1 MNKIFKVI
9 WNPATGN
16 YTVTSETAKSRGK
29 KSGRSKLLISA
40 LVAGGMLSSFGALAN
55 AGNDNGQGVDYGSGS
70 AGDGWVA
77 IGKGAKANTFMNT
90 SGSSTA
96 VGYDAIA
103 EGQYSSAIG
112 SKTHAIG
119 GASMA
124 FGVSAISEGD
134 RSIALG
140 ASSYSLGQY
149 SMALGRYSKALGKL
163 SIAMGDSSKAEGANA
178 IALGNATKATEIMS
192 IALGDTANASKAYSM
207 ALGASSVA
215 SEENAIAL
223 GRSSVASGTD
233 SLAFGRQSLA
243 SAANAIAIGAE
254 TEAAENA
261 TAIGNNAKAKGT
273 NSMAM
278 GFGSLADKVNTIALG
293 NGSQALADNAIAIGQ
308 GNKADGV
315 DAIALG
321 NGSQSRGLNTIA
333 LGTASNATGD
343 KSLALGSNSS
353 ANGINSVALGADSIA
368 DLDNTVS
375 VGNSSLKRKI
385 VNVKNGAIKSDSYD
399 AINGSQLYA
408 ISDSV
413 AKRLGGGAAVDVD
426 DGTVTAP
433 TYNLKNGSKNN
444 VGAALAVLDENT
456 LQWDQTKGKYS
467 AAHGTSSPTASVI
480 TDVADGTISASS
492 KDAVNGSQ
500 LKATND
506 DVEAN
511 TANIATNTS
520 NIATN
525 IASIATNTTNITNL
539 TDSVG
544 DLQADALLW
553 NETKKAFSAAHG
565 QDTTSKITNVKDADL
580 TADSTDAVNGS
591 QLKTTNDAV
600 ATNTTNIANNTSNIA
615 TNTTNISNLTET
627 VTNLG
632 EDALKWDKDNGV
644 FTAAHG
650 TETTSKITNVKDAD
664 LTADS
669 TDAVNGSQLKTTN
682 DAVATNTTN
691 IANNTSNIATN
702 TTNISN
708 LTETVTNLGEDALKW
723 DKDNGVFTAAHGTET
738 TSKITNVKD
747 GDLTTG
753 STDAVNGSQLKTTND
768 AVATNTTNI
777 ATNTTNIS
785 NLTETVTNLGEDAL
799 KWDKDNGVFTAAHGN
814 NTASKITNILD
825 GTVTATSSDAINGS
839 QLYDLSSNIA
849 TYFGGNA
856 SVNTDGVF
864 TGPTYKIGETN
875 YYNVGDALAA
885 INSSFSTSLGDAL
898 LWDATA
904 GKFSAKHG
912 TNGDASVITDVA
924 DGEISDSS
932 SDAVNGSQLHGV
944 SSYVVDALGGGAEVN
959 ADGTITAPTYTIANA
974 DYDNVGDALN
984 AIDTTLDDA
993 LLWDADAG
1001 ENGAF
1006 SAAHGKDKTA
1016 SVITNV
1022 ANGAISAASS
1032 DAINGSQLYTTNKYI
1047 ADALGGDAEVN
1058 ADGTITAPTYTI
1070 ANAEY
1075 NNVGDALDA
1084 LDDNALLWDETA
1096 NGGAGAYNASHDGKA
1111 SIITNVAN
1119 GSISEDST
1127 DAVNGS
1133 QLNATNMMIEQNTQ
1147 IINQLAGNT
1156 DATYIQENGAGINYV
1171 RTNDDGLAFNDA
1183 SAQGVG
1189 ATAIGYNSVAKGD
1202 SSVAIGQGS
1211 YSDVDTGIAL
1221 GSSSVS
1227 SRVIAKGSRDTSI
1240 TENGVVIGYDT
1251 TDGELLGAL
1260 SIGDDG
1266 KYRQIINV
1274 ADGSEA
1280 HDAVTV
1286 RQLQNAIGA
1295 VATTPTKYFHAN
1307 STEEDSLAVGTDSL
1321 AMGAKTIV
1329 NGDKGIG
1336 IGYGAYVDAN
1346 ALNGIA
1352 IGSNAQVIHVNS
1364 IAIGNGST
1372 TTRGAQTNYTAY
1384 NMDAPQNS
1392 VGEFSVGS
1400 ADGQRQIT
1408 NVAAGSADT
1417 DAVNVGQLKVT
1428 DAQVSQNTQSITNLN
1443 NQVTNLDTR
1452 VTNIEN
1458 GIGDIVTS
1466 GSTKYFKT
1474 NTDGVDANAQG
1485 KDSVAIGSG
1494 SIAAADNSVALGT
1507 GSVAEEENTIS
1518 VGSSTNQRRIT
1529 NVAAGVNA
1537 TDAVNVSQL
1546 KSSEAGGVR
1555 YDTKADGSIDYSNI
1569 TLGGGNGSTT
1579 RISNVSAGVNNNDAV
1594 NYAQLKQSVQETKQY
1609 TDQRMVEMDNKLSK
1623 TESKLSGGIASA
1635 MAMTGLPQAYTPGAS
1650 MASIGGGTYNGESA
1664 VALGVSMVSAN
1675 GRWVYKLQGS
1685 TNSQGEY
1692 SAALGAGI
1700 QW

>member
-40 LVAGGMLSSFGALAN
+40 LVAGGLLSSFGALAN

-525 IASIATNTTNITNL
+525 TASIATNTTNITNL

-600 ATNTTNIANNTSNIA
+600 ATNTTNIANNTS
-615 TNTTNISNLTET
+615 
-627 VTNLG
+627 
-632 EDALKWDKDNGV
+632 
-644 FTAAHG
+644 
-650 TETTSKITNVKDAD
+650 
-664 LTADS
+664 
-669 TDAVNGSQLKTTN
+669 
-682 DAVATNTTN
+682 
-691 IANNTSNIATN
+691 
-702 TTNISN
+702 
-708 LTETVTNLGEDALKW
+708 
-723 DKDNGVFTAAHGTET
+723 
-738 TSKITNVKD
+738 
-747 GDLTTG
+747 
-753 STDAVNGSQLKTTND
+753 
-768 AVATNTTNI
+768 NI

-984 AIDTTLDDA
+984 AIDTTL
-993 LLWDADAG
+993 
-1001 ENGAF
+1001 
-1006 SAAHGKDKTA
+1006 
-1016 SVITNV
+1016 
-1022 ANGAISAASS
+1022 
-1032 DAINGSQLYTTNKYI
+1032 TTLCSGMRTPVKMVH
-1047 ADALGGDAEVN
+1047 L
-1058 ADGTITAPTYTI
+1058 AP
-1070 ANAEY
+1070 
-1075 NNVGDALDA
+1075 L
-1084 LDDNALLWDETA
+1084 
-1096 NGGAGAYNASHDGKA
+1096 
-1111 SIITNVAN
+1111 
-1119 GSISEDST
+1119 
-1127 DAVNGS
+1127 
-1133 QLNATNMMIEQNTQ
+1133 
-1147 IINQLAGNT
+1147 
-1156 DATYIQENGAGINYV
+1156 
-1171 RTNDDGLAFNDA
+1171 
-1183 SAQGVG
+1183 
-1189 ATAIGYNSVAKGD
+1189 
-1202 SSVAIGQGS
+1202 
-1211 YSDVDTGIAL
+1211 
-1221 GSSSVS
+1221 
-1227 SRVIAKGSRDTSI
+1227 
-1240 TENGVVIGYDT
+1240 TEKI
-1251 TDGELLGAL
+1251 
-1260 SIGDDG
+1260 
-1266 KYRQIINV
+1266 
-1274 ADGSEA
+1274 
-1280 HDAVTV
+1280 
-1286 RQLQNAIGA
+1286 
-1295 VATTPTKYFHAN
+1295 
-1307 STEEDSLAVGTDSL
+1307 
-1321 AMGAKTIV
+1321 
-1329 NGDKGIG
+1329 
-1336 IGYGAYVDAN
+1336 
-1346 ALNGIA
+1346 
-1352 IGSNAQVIHVNS
+1352 
-1364 IAIGNGST
+1364 
-1372 TTRGAQTNYTAY
+1372 
-1384 NMDAPQNS
+1384 
-1392 VGEFSVGS
+1392 
-1400 ADGQRQIT
+1400 
-1408 NVAAGSADT
+1408 
-1417 DAVNVGQLKVT
+1417 
-1428 DAQVSQNTQSITNLN
+1428 
-1443 NQVTNLDTR
+1443 
-1452 VTNIEN
+1452 
-1458 GIGDIVTS
+1458 
-1466 GSTKYFKT
+1466 
-1474 NTDGVDANAQG
+1474 
-1485 KDSVAIGSG
+1485 
-1494 SIAAADNSVALGT
+1494 
-1507 GSVAEEENTIS
+1507 
-1518 VGSSTNQRRIT
+1518 
-1529 NVAAGVNA
+1529 
-1537 TDAVNVSQL
+1537 
-1546 KSSEAGGVR
+1546 
-1555 YDTKADGSIDYSNI
+1555 
-1569 TLGGGNGSTT
+1569 
-1579 RISNVSAGVNNNDAV
+1579 
-1594 NYAQLKQSVQETKQY
+1594 
-1609 TDQRMVEMDNKLSK
+1609 KL
-1623 TESKLSGGIASA
+1623 
-1635 MAMTGLPQAYTPGAS
+1635 P
-1650 MASIGGGTYNGESA
+1650 
-1664 VALGVSMVSAN
+1664 V
-1675 GRWVYKLQGS
+1675 
-1685 TNSQGEY
+1685 
-1692 SAALGAGI
+1692 
-1700 QW
+1700 

>member
-525 IASIATNTTNITNL
+525 TASIATNTTNITNL

-600 ATNTTNIANNTSNIA
+600 ATNTTNIANNTS
-615 TNTTNISNLTET
+615 
-627 VTNLG
+627 
-632 EDALKWDKDNGV
+632 
-644 FTAAHG
+644 
-650 TETTSKITNVKDAD
+650 
-664 LTADS
+664 
-669 TDAVNGSQLKTTN
+669 
-682 DAVATNTTN
+682 
-691 IANNTSNIATN
+691 
-702 TTNISN
+702 
-708 LTETVTNLGEDALKW
+708 
-723 DKDNGVFTAAHGTET
+723 
-738 TSKITNVKD
+738 
-747 GDLTTG
+747 
-753 STDAVNGSQLKTTND
+753 
-768 AVATNTTNI
+768 NI

-1346 ALNGIA
+1346 ALNSIA

-1428 DAQVSQNTQSITNLN
+1428 DAQVSQNTQSITNLDN
-1443 NQVTNLDTR
+1443 RVTNLDSR

-1458 GIGDIVTS
+1458 GIGDIVTT

-1474 NTDGVDANAQG
+1474 NTDGVDASAQG

-1507 GSVAEEENTIS
+1507 GSVATEENTIS

-1529 NVAAGVNA
+1529 NVAAGKNA
-1537 TDAVNVSQL
+1537 TDAVNVAQL

-1569 TLGGGNGSTT
+1569 TLGGGNGGTT

-1609 TDQRMVEMDNKLSK
+1609 TDQRMVELDNKLSK

>member
-163 SIAMGDSSKAEGANA
+163 SIAMGDSSKAEGA
-178 IALGNATKATEIMS
+178 
-192 IALGDTANASKAYSM
+192 
-207 ALGASSVA
+207 
-215 SEENAIAL
+215 NAIAL

-525 IASIATNTTNITNL
+525 TANIATNTTNITNL

-600 ATNTTNIANNTSNIA
+600 ATNTTNIANNTSN
-615 TNTTNISNLTET
+615 
-627 VTNLG
+627 
-632 EDALKWDKDNGV
+632 
-644 FTAAHG
+644 
-650 TETTSKITNVKDAD
+650 
-664 LTADS
+664 
-669 TDAVNGSQLKTTN
+669 
-682 DAVATNTTN
+682 
-691 IANNTSNIATN
+691 
-702 TTNISN
+702 
-708 LTETVTNLGEDALKW
+708 
-723 DKDNGVFTAAHGTET
+723 
-738 TSKITNVKD
+738 
-747 GDLTTG
+747 
-753 STDAVNGSQLKTTND
+753 
-768 AVATNTTNI
+768 
-777 ATNTTNIS
+777 
-785 NLTETVTNLGEDAL
+785 
-799 KWDKDNGVFTAAHGN
+799 
-814 NTASKITNILD
+814 
-825 GTVTATSSDAINGS
+825 
-839 QLYDLSSNIA
+839 
-849 TYFGGNA
+849 
-856 SVNTDGVF
+856 
-864 TGPTYKIGETN
+864 
-875 YYNVGDALAA
+875 
-885 INSSFSTSLGDAL
+885 
-898 LWDATA
+898 
-904 GKFSAKHG
+904 
-912 TNGDASVITDVA
+912 
-924 DGEISDSS
+924 
-932 SDAVNGSQLHGV
+932 
-944 SSYVVDALGGGAEVN
+944 
-959 ADGTITAPTYTIANA
+959 
-974 DYDNVGDALN
+974 
-984 AIDTTLDDA
+984 
-993 LLWDADAG
+993 
-1001 ENGAF
+1001 
-1006 SAAHGKDKTA
+1006 
-1016 SVITNV
+1016 
-1022 ANGAISAASS
+1022 
-1032 DAINGSQLYTTNKYI
+1032 
-1047 ADALGGDAEVN
+1047 
-1058 ADGTITAPTYTI
+1058 
-1070 ANAEY
+1070 
-1075 NNVGDALDA
+1075 
-1084 LDDNALLWDETA
+1084 
-1096 NGGAGAYNASHDGKA
+1096 
-1111 SIITNVAN
+1111 
-1119 GSISEDST
+1119 
-1127 DAVNGS
+1127 
-1133 QLNATNMMIEQNTQ
+1133 
-1147 IINQLAGNT
+1147 
-1156 DATYIQENGAGINYV
+1156 
-1171 RTNDDGLAFNDA
+1171 
-1183 SAQGVG
+1183 
-1189 ATAIGYNSVAKGD
+1189 
-1202 SSVAIGQGS
+1202 
-1211 YSDVDTGIAL
+1211 
-1221 GSSSVS
+1221 
-1227 SRVIAKGSRDTSI
+1227 
-1240 TENGVVIGYDT
+1240 
-1251 TDGELLGAL
+1251 
-1260 SIGDDG
+1260 
-1266 KYRQIINV
+1266 
-1274 ADGSEA
+1274 
-1280 HDAVTV
+1280 
-1286 RQLQNAIGA
+1286 
-1295 VATTPTKYFHAN
+1295 
-1307 STEEDSLAVGTDSL
+1307 
-1321 AMGAKTIV
+1321 
-1329 NGDKGIG
+1329 
-1336 IGYGAYVDAN
+1336 
-1346 ALNGIA
+1346 
-1352 IGSNAQVIHVNS
+1352 
-1364 IAIGNGST
+1364 
-1372 TTRGAQTNYTAY
+1372 
-1384 NMDAPQNS
+1384 
-1392 VGEFSVGS
+1392 
-1400 ADGQRQIT
+1400 
-1408 NVAAGSADT
+1408 
-1417 DAVNVGQLKVT
+1417 
-1428 DAQVSQNTQSITNLN
+1428 
-1443 NQVTNLDTR
+1443 
-1452 VTNIEN
+1452 
-1458 GIGDIVTS
+1458 
-1466 GSTKYFKT
+1466 
-1474 NTDGVDANAQG
+1474 
-1485 KDSVAIGSG
+1485 
-1494 SIAAADNSVALGT
+1494 
-1507 GSVAEEENTIS
+1507 
-1518 VGSSTNQRRIT
+1518 
-1529 NVAAGVNA
+1529 
-1537 TDAVNVSQL
+1537 
-1546 KSSEAGGVR
+1546 
-1555 YDTKADGSIDYSNI
+1555 
-1569 TLGGGNGSTT
+1569 
-1579 RISNVSAGVNNNDAV
+1579 
-1594 NYAQLKQSVQETKQY
+1594 
-1609 TDQRMVEMDNKLSK
+1609 
-1623 TESKLSGGIASA
+1623 
-1635 MAMTGLPQAYTPGAS
+1635 
-1650 MASIGGGTYNGESA
+1650 
-1664 VALGVSMVSAN
+1664 
-1675 GRWVYKLQGS
+1675 
-1685 TNSQGEY
+1685 
-1692 SAALGAGI
+1692 
-1700 QW
+1700 

>member
-1 MNKIFKVI
+1 
-9 WNPATGN
+9 
-16 YTVTSETAKSRGK
+16 
-29 KSGRSKLLISA
+29 
-40 LVAGGMLSSFGALAN
+40 
-55 AGNDNGQGVDYGSGS
+55 
-70 AGDGWVA
+70 
-77 IGKGAKANTFMNT
+77 
-90 SGSSTA
+90 
-96 VGYDAIA
+96 
-103 EGQYSSAIG
+103 
-112 SKTHAIG
+112 
-119 GASMA
+119 
-124 FGVSAISEGD
+124 
-134 RSIALG
+134 
-140 ASSYSLGQY
+140 
-149 SMALGRYSKALGKL
+149 MALGRYSKALGKL

-525 IASIATNTTNITNL
+525 TANIATNTTNITNL

-600 ATNTTNIANNTSNIA
+600 ATNTTNIANNTS
-615 TNTTNISNLTET
+615 
-627 VTNLG
+627 
-632 EDALKWDKDNGV
+632 
-644 FTAAHG
+644 
-650 TETTSKITNVKDAD
+650 
-664 LTADS
+664 
-669 TDAVNGSQLKTTN
+669 
-682 DAVATNTTN
+682 
-691 IANNTSNIATN
+691 
-702 TTNISN
+702 
-708 LTETVTNLGEDALKW
+708 
-723 DKDNGVFTAAHGTET
+723 
-738 TSKITNVKD
+738 
-747 GDLTTG
+747 
-753 STDAVNGSQLKTTND
+753 
-768 AVATNTTNI
+768 NI

-984 AIDTTLDDA
+984 AIDTTLDD
-993 LLWDADAG
+993 D
-1001 ENGAF
+1001 
-1006 SAAHGKDKTA
+1006 
-1016 SVITNV
+1016 
-1022 ANGAISAASS
+1022 
-1032 DAINGSQLYTTNKYI
+1032 
-1047 ADALGGDAEVN
+1047 
-1058 ADGTITAPTYTI
+1058 
-1070 ANAEY
+1070 
-1075 NNVGDALDA
+1075 
-1084 LDDNALLWDETA
+1084 
-1096 NGGAGAYNASHDGKA
+1096 
-1111 SIITNVAN
+1111 
-1119 GSISEDST
+1119 
-1127 DAVNGS
+1127 
-1133 QLNATNMMIEQNTQ
+1133 
-1147 IINQLAGNT
+1147 
-1156 DATYIQENGAGINYV
+1156 
-1171 RTNDDGLAFNDA
+1171 
-1183 SAQGVG
+1183 
-1189 ATAIGYNSVAKGD
+1189 
-1202 SSVAIGQGS
+1202 
-1211 YSDVDTGIAL
+1211 
-1221 GSSSVS
+1221 
-1227 SRVIAKGSRDTSI
+1227 
-1240 TENGVVIGYDT
+1240 
-1251 TDGELLGAL
+1251 
-1260 SIGDDG
+1260 
-1266 KYRQIINV
+1266 
-1274 ADGSEA
+1274 
-1280 HDAVTV
+1280 
-1286 RQLQNAIGA
+1286 
-1295 VATTPTKYFHAN
+1295 
-1307 STEEDSLAVGTDSL
+1307 
-1321 AMGAKTIV
+1321 
-1329 NGDKGIG
+1329 
-1336 IGYGAYVDAN
+1336 
-1346 ALNGIA
+1346 
-1352 IGSNAQVIHVNS
+1352 
-1364 IAIGNGST
+1364 
-1372 TTRGAQTNYTAY
+1372 
-1384 NMDAPQNS
+1384 
-1392 VGEFSVGS
+1392 
-1400 ADGQRQIT
+1400 
-1408 NVAAGSADT
+1408 
-1417 DAVNVGQLKVT
+1417 
-1428 DAQVSQNTQSITNLN
+1428 
-1443 NQVTNLDTR
+1443 
-1452 VTNIEN
+1452 
-1458 GIGDIVTS
+1458 
-1466 GSTKYFKT
+1466 
-1474 NTDGVDANAQG
+1474 
-1485 KDSVAIGSG
+1485 
-1494 SIAAADNSVALGT
+1494 
-1507 GSVAEEENTIS
+1507 
-1518 VGSSTNQRRIT
+1518 
-1529 NVAAGVNA
+1529 
-1537 TDAVNVSQL
+1537 
-1546 KSSEAGGVR
+1546 
-1555 YDTKADGSIDYSNI
+1555 
-1569 TLGGGNGSTT
+1569 
-1579 RISNVSAGVNNNDAV
+1579 
-1594 NYAQLKQSVQETKQY
+1594 
-1609 TDQRMVEMDNKLSK
+1609 
-1623 TESKLSGGIASA
+1623 
-1635 MAMTGLPQAYTPGAS
+1635 
-1650 MASIGGGTYNGESA
+1650 
-1664 VALGVSMVSAN
+1664 
-1675 GRWVYKLQGS
+1675 
-1685 TNSQGEY
+1685 
-1692 SAALGAGI
+1692 
-1700 QW
+1700 

>member
-525 IASIATNTTNITNL
+525 TANIATNTTNITNL

-600 ATNTTNIANNTSNIA
+600 ATNTTNIANNTS
-615 TNTTNISNLTET
+615 
-627 VTNLG
+627 
-632 EDALKWDKDNGV
+632 
-644 FTAAHG
+644 
-650 TETTSKITNVKDAD
+650 
-664 LTADS
+664 
-669 TDAVNGSQLKTTN
+669 
-682 DAVATNTTN
+682 
-691 IANNTSNIATN
+691 
-702 TTNISN
+702 
-708 LTETVTNLGEDALKW
+708 
-723 DKDNGVFTAAHGTET
+723 
-738 TSKITNVKD
+738 
-747 GDLTTG
+747 
-753 STDAVNGSQLKTTND
+753 
-768 AVATNTTNI
+768 NI

-1428 DAQVSQNTQSITNLN
+1428 DAQVSQNTQSITNLDN
-1443 NQVTNLDTR
+1443 RVTNLDSR

-1458 GIGDIVTS
+1458 GIGDIVTT

-1474 NTDGVDANAQG
+1474 NTDGVDASAQG

-1507 GSVAEEENTIS
+1507 GSVATEENTIS

-1529 NVAAGVNA
+1529 NVAAGKND
-1537 TDAVNVSQL
+1537 TDAVNVAQL

-1569 TLGGGNGSTT
+1569 TLGGGNGGTT

>member
-511 TANIATNTS
+511 TATNTS

-525 IASIATNTTNITNL
+525 TASIATNTTNITNL

-600 ATNTTNIANNTSNIA
+600 ATNTTNIANNTS
-615 TNTTNISNLTET
+615 
-627 VTNLG
+627 
-632 EDALKWDKDNGV
+632 
-644 FTAAHG
+644 
-650 TETTSKITNVKDAD
+650 
-664 LTADS
+664 
-669 TDAVNGSQLKTTN
+669 
-682 DAVATNTTN
+682 
-691 IANNTSNIATN
+691 
-702 TTNISN
+702 
-708 LTETVTNLGEDALKW
+708 
-723 DKDNGVFTAAHGTET
+723 
-738 TSKITNVKD
+738 
-747 GDLTTG
+747 
-753 STDAVNGSQLKTTND
+753 
-768 AVATNTTNI
+768 NI

-1171 RTNDDGLAFNDA
+1171 RANDDGLAFNDA

-1458 GIGDIVTS
+1458 GIGDIVTT

>member
-1 MNKIFKVI
+1 
-9 WNPATGN
+9 
-16 YTVTSETAKSRGK
+16 
-29 KSGRSKLLISA
+29 
-40 LVAGGMLSSFGALAN
+40 
-55 AGNDNGQGVDYGSGS
+55 
-70 AGDGWVA
+70 
-77 IGKGAKANTFMNT
+77 
-90 SGSSTA
+90 
-96 VGYDAIA
+96 
-103 EGQYSSAIG
+103 
-112 SKTHAIG
+112 
-119 GASMA
+119 
-124 FGVSAISEGD
+124 
-134 RSIALG
+134 
-140 ASSYSLGQY
+140 
-149 SMALGRYSKALGKL
+149 
-163 SIAMGDSSKAEGANA
+163 MGDSSKAEGANA

-525 IASIATNTTNITNL
+525 TASIATNTTNITNL

-600 ATNTTNIANNTSNIA
+600 ATNTTNIANNTS
-615 TNTTNISNLTET
+615 
-627 VTNLG
+627 
-632 EDALKWDKDNGV
+632 
-644 FTAAHG
+644 
-650 TETTSKITNVKDAD
+650 
-664 LTADS
+664 
-669 TDAVNGSQLKTTN
+669 
-682 DAVATNTTN
+682 
-691 IANNTSNIATN
+691 
-702 TTNISN
+702 
-708 LTETVTNLGEDALKW
+708 
-723 DKDNGVFTAAHGTET
+723 
-738 TSKITNVKD
+738 
-747 GDLTTG
+747 
-753 STDAVNGSQLKTTND
+753 
-768 AVATNTTNI
+768 NI

-1006 SAAHGKDKTA
+1006 SAAH
-1016 SVITNV
+1016 
-1022 ANGAISAASS
+1022 
-1032 DAINGSQLYTTNKYI
+1032 
-1047 ADALGGDAEVN
+1047 
-1058 ADGTITAPTYTI
+1058 
-1070 ANAEY
+1070 
-1075 NNVGDALDA
+1075 
-1084 LDDNALLWDETA
+1084 
-1096 NGGAGAYNASHDGKA
+1096 
-1111 SIITNVAN
+1111 
-1119 GSISEDST
+1119 
-1127 DAVNGS
+1127 
-1133 QLNATNMMIEQNTQ
+1133 
-1147 IINQLAGNT
+1147 
-1156 DATYIQENGAGINYV
+1156 
-1171 RTNDDGLAFNDA
+1171 
-1183 SAQGVG
+1183 
-1189 ATAIGYNSVAKGD
+1189 
-1202 SSVAIGQGS
+1202 
-1211 YSDVDTGIAL
+1211 
-1221 GSSSVS
+1221 
-1227 SRVIAKGSRDTSI
+1227 
-1240 TENGVVIGYDT
+1240 
-1251 TDGELLGAL
+1251 
-1260 SIGDDG
+1260 
-1266 KYRQIINV
+1266 
-1274 ADGSEA
+1274 
-1280 HDAVTV
+1280 
-1286 RQLQNAIGA
+1286 
-1295 VATTPTKYFHAN
+1295 
-1307 STEEDSLAVGTDSL
+1307 
-1321 AMGAKTIV
+1321 
-1329 NGDKGIG
+1329 
-1336 IGYGAYVDAN
+1336 
-1346 ALNGIA
+1346 
-1352 IGSNAQVIHVNS
+1352 
-1364 IAIGNGST
+1364 
-1372 TTRGAQTNYTAY
+1372 
-1384 NMDAPQNS
+1384 
-1392 VGEFSVGS
+1392 
-1400 ADGQRQIT
+1400 
-1408 NVAAGSADT
+1408 
-1417 DAVNVGQLKVT
+1417 
-1428 DAQVSQNTQSITNLN
+1428 
-1443 NQVTNLDTR
+1443 
-1452 VTNIEN
+1452 
-1458 GIGDIVTS
+1458 
-1466 GSTKYFKT
+1466 
-1474 NTDGVDANAQG
+1474 
-1485 KDSVAIGSG
+1485 
-1494 SIAAADNSVALGT
+1494 
-1507 GSVAEEENTIS
+1507 
-1518 VGSSTNQRRIT
+1518 
-1529 NVAAGVNA
+1529 
-1537 TDAVNVSQL
+1537 
-1546 KSSEAGGVR
+1546 
-1555 YDTKADGSIDYSNI
+1555 
-1569 TLGGGNGSTT
+1569 
-1579 RISNVSAGVNNNDAV
+1579 
-1594 NYAQLKQSVQETKQY
+1594 
-1609 TDQRMVEMDNKLSK
+1609 
-1623 TESKLSGGIASA
+1623 
-1635 MAMTGLPQAYTPGAS
+1635 
-1650 MASIGGGTYNGESA
+1650 
-1664 VALGVSMVSAN
+1664 
-1675 GRWVYKLQGS
+1675 
-1685 TNSQGEY
+1685 
-1692 SAALGAGI
+1692 
-1700 QW
+1700 